1 VTRPRVLPGYRLA
14 LAYAT
19 AYLALLVLVP
29 LAACFLRAAR
39 LTRAQLIAAV
49 WSDRAVAAYAL
60 TFGASLAA
68 ALVNAVFGLILAWAL
83 VRYDFPGKRLLDS
96 LVDVPL
102 ALPTAVA
109 GLTFSSLYV
118 ETGWLGC
125 VLVPLGV
132 RGAYS
137 RLAVVLVL
145 AFTGLPFVVRAVQPV
160 LETADPA
167 TEEAAAC
174 LGATRGQTFRRVTL
188 PYLLPAWITGFALA
202 FARALGEY
210 GSVVF
215 VSGNLPYRTEIAPVL
230 IVARLEE
237 FAYGE
242 ATAIASVLLLASF
255 GALLAINGLERWSVR
270 RYA

>member
-1 VTRPRVLPGYRLA
+1 MARRHVLPGYGLS
-14 LAYAT
+14 LGYTT
-19 AYLALLVLVP
+19 AYLGLLVLIP
-29 LAACFLRAAR
+29 LAMCFLRAAGLSR
-39 LTRAQLIAAV
+39 EQFVAAV
-49 WSDRAVAAYAL
+49 SSDRAVAAYTL
-60 TFGASLAA
+60 TFGASLLA
-68 ALVNAVFGLILAWAL
+68 ALVNGLFGLVLAWVL
-83 VRYDFPGKRLLDS
+83 GRYDFPGKRLIDS

-118 ETGWLGC
+118 QTGWLGR
-125 VLVPLGV
+125 VLVPLGIH
-132 RGAYS
+132 GAYS

-145 AFTGLPFVVRAVQPV
+145 TFTGLPFVVRAVQPV
-160 LETADPA
+160 LEASDPA
-167 TEEAAAC
+167 VEEAAAC
-174 LGATRGQTFRRVTL
+174 LGATSGQTFRRVIL
-188 PYLLPAWITGFALA
+188 PYLLPAWLTGIALA

-230 IVARLEE
+230 IVERLEE

-242 ATAIASVLLLASF
+242 ATAIAAVLLVFSFAS
-255 GALLAINGLERWSVR
+255 LLTINLLGRWSAR